1 MRSDSVGTHALM
13 WTSLNKV
20 SGHSLLAERPA
31 GFQSV
36 KSFNKDEAAAVAPD
50 ENGRLLADGQ
60 HALGNR
66 NHLLWIEGLAP
77 LDRHIDVE
85 DGEGLRL
92 QHRLHPFIARPGIPR
107 VRARWRGALWRSP
120 LLSIGPLSSRL
131 LAQRPDRVPD

>member
-92 QHRLHPFIARPGIPR
+92 QHRLHPFIARPRIPGSSSGEM
-107 VRARWRGALWRSP
+107 ARRSMAKSSTVDRP
-120 LLSIGPLSSRL
+120 SVITAVGPETG
-131 LAQRPDRVPD
+131 